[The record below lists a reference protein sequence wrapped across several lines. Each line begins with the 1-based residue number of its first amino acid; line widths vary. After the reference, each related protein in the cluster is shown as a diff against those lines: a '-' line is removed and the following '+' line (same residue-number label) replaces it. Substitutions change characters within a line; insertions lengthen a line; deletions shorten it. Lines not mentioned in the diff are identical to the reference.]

1 MENASNVAFALRL
14 FGLREA
20 TEESG
25 EISNVQSFLVVT
37 ALVAW
42 RLAAKTFFSWRPYAE
57 LYVILIHRHFIQAFA
72 TVPLH
77 M

>member
-1 MENASNVAFALRL
+1 MENASSVAFGLRL
-14 FGLREA
+14 LGLREA

-25 EISNVQSFLVVT
+25 EISNLQSFLVVT
-37 ALVAW
+37 VVVAW
-42 RLAAKTFFSWRPYAE
+42 RLAAKTFFSWCPYAE

-72 TVPLH
+72 AVPLH